1 MSDIDSLELKIVLD
15 KDIEKLERI
24 KELLAE
30 IQQLRDEVFGKQE
43 NDQER
48 KFLFTRNVPAADFIS
63 SQEEKSEF
71 SEM

>member
-1 MSDIDSLELKIVLD
+1 MSDIDSLELKIVSD

-43 NDQER
+43 ND
-48 KFLFTRNVPAADFIS
+48 
-63 SQEEKSEF
+63 
-71 SEM
+71 

>member
-1 MSDIDSLELKIVLD
+1 MLIKMPYHKITKSNVGGGNMSDIDSLELKIVSD

-43 NDQER
+43 ND
-48 KFLFTRNVPAADFIS
+48 
-63 SQEEKSEF
+63 
-71 SEM
+71 